1 MDASP
6 RPNQGIN
13 AYRWLKEDIIRGE
26 FAPGA
31 RLLMS
36 HLKERYDLGT
46 GPLREALSQLVA
58 ERLVVAIS
66 QRGYR
71 VATMSLRELEDIY
84 DARAHIEGLVVSLA
98 IERGD
103 DNWEADIISRAHTL
117 SKVVTVSGPDEVLA
131 VWDQRHKAYHSA
143 IAAGCGSTHLLQVRG
158 QLFDQAERY
167 RHLWLRETVF
177 SPEALARKREEHAHL
192 TEVILARQAD
202 RARQLVHE
210 HLLTPV
216 PIITAVMHQRGLA

>member
-1 MDASP
+1 MDATP

-26 FAPGA
+26 FAPGT

-36 HLKERYDLGT
+36 RLKERYDLGT

-71 VATMSLRELEDIY
+71 VATMSLKELKDIY

-103 DNWEADIISRAHTL
+103 DNWEADIIATAHTL
-117 SKVVTVSGPDEVLA
+117 SKVMTVNGPNEVLA

-143 IAAGCGSTHLLQVRG
+143 IAAGCGSTHLLQVRA

-177 SPEALARKREEHAHL
+177 SPDALARKREEHAEL
-192 TEVILARQAD
+192 TEVILARQTD
-202 RARQLVHE
+202 RARQLVHD

-216 PIITAVMHQRGLA
+216 PIITDVLHRRGLA